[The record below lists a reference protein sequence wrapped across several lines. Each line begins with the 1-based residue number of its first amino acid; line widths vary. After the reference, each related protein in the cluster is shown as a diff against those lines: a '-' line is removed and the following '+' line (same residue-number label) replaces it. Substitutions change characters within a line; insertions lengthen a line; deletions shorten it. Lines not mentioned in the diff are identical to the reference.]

1 MLKTFFRT
9 QGKVAAMLLIA
20 SCMLAGFATRAQDSA
35 SGANGGTLFV
45 ANGCYQCHGYEG
57 QGGEAPRIAPTAY
70 PMQAFMLLVRHPASE
85 MPAYSPEVLSDE
97 DLQEIYAY
105 IRSRPEPPPVS
116 DIGILKNL

>member
-9 QGKVAAMLLIA
+9 RRQVVAFLLIA
-20 SCMLAGFATRAQDSA
+20 PCVLAGFATRAQDGTS
-35 SGANGGTLFV
+35 SSHGGTLFV

-70 PMQAFMLLVRHPASE
+70 PMQAFMLLVRHPVSE
-85 MPAYSPEVLSDE
+85 MPAYSPEALSDE

-105 IRSRPEPPPVS
+105 VRSRPEPPSIS
-116 DIGILKNL
+116 DIGILKDL